1 MDDQYLH
8 KILGENESIIF
19 ESRQSS
25 LILIRDILP
34 EIFSFFMIGFLAIIL
49 NKISSISPFGNWLLL
64 FVLLPA
70 ASLIKDIL
78 KWVNHKY
85 VITNHRI
92 IQIFGV
98 LSKNVTDSSLEKVND
113 VKMQQSLWGRIFNYG
128 DIEILTAS
136 EFGINRFT
144 RISRP
149 IAFKTAML
157 NAKEASKE
165 V

>member
-1 MDDQYLH
+1 MDNRYLN
-8 KILGENESIIF
+8 KILGENENIIF
-19 ESRQSS
+19 ESRQSR
-25 LILIRDILP
+25 LILVRDILP
-34 EIFSFFMIGFLAIIL
+34 ETFSIFLIIFLLVLL
-49 NKISSISPFGNWLLL
+49 NRLSSMSPYANWLLIL
-64 FVLLPA
+64 ILIPA
-70 ASLIKDIL
+70 ASLVKDIL
-78 KWVNHKY
+78 RWINHKY

-157 NAKEASKE
+157 NAKEASKA
-165 V
+165 

>member
-1 MDDQYLH
+1 MDNRYLN
-8 KILGENESIIF
+8 KILGENENIIF

-25 LILIRDILP
+25 LILVRDILP
-34 EIFSFFMIGFLAIIL
+34 ETISIFLIGFLLVFL
-49 NKISSISPFGNWLLL
+49 NRLSSMSPQINWLFILIL
-64 FVLLPA
+64 IPT
-70 ASLIKDIL
+70 ASLVKDIL
-78 KWVNHKY
+78 RWINHKY
-85 VITNHRI
+85 VITNRRI

-98 LSKNVTDSSLEKVND
+98 LSKNVTDSSLDKVND
-113 VKMQQSLWGRIFNYG
+113 VKMQQSLWGRVFNYG

-157 NAKEASKE
+157 NAKEASKR
-165 V
+165 

>member
-1 MDDQYLH
+1 MDNRYLN
-8 KILGENESIIF
+8 KILGENENIIF

-25 LILIRDILP
+25 LILVRDILP
-34 EIFSFFMIGFLAIIL
+34 ETISIFLIGFLLVFL
-49 NKISSISPFGNWLLL
+49 NRLSSMSPQINWLFILIL
-64 FVLLPA
+64 IPI
-70 ASLIKDIL
+70 ASLVKDIL
-78 KWVNHKY
+78 RWINHKY
-85 VITNHRI
+85 VITNRRI

-98 LSKNVTDSSLEKVND
+98 LSKNVTDSSLDKVND
-113 VKMQQSLWGRIFNYG
+113 VKMQQSLWGRVFNYG

-157 NAKEASKE
+157 NAKEASKR
-165 V
+165 